1 LIIGLSCPRQAR
13 KILSKQRNA
22 MKRALIA
29 TLFNEANTVAAW
41 WDSLVR
47 QSVLPDEISIV
58 DGGSTDGTWEK
69 LQELARHSPVP
80 VKLQQQRCNIAEG
93 RNRAIEA
100 TDAEII
106 AATDAGSFPES
117 DWFGEIT
124 RPLLENAELDVI
136 GGRSVPLVENDFQR
150 GLLDWDGPEPEPSAP
165 DKVYPSS
172 RNIAFRRSAWA
183 AVGGYPEWLTLTA
196 EDALFNFQLHAIE
209 KKFTYRRSAIVHWP
223 ARENAPAYF
232 KMLYH
237 YGFGAA
243 EARLYAPYYYRRLV
257 ITLFPPLLLLSHHRF
272 QHLKFRYQ
280 KNAASALGWLKG
292 HFNGHRPPADWRR
305 VKGILLSPQAQQSA
319 DGGRRS

>member
-1 LIIGLSCPRQAR
+1 M
-13 KILSKQRNA
+13 KI
-22 MKRALIA
+22 ALIA
-29 TLFNEANTVAAW
+29 TLFNEADNVSRW
-41 WDSLVR
+41 WDSIVR
-47 QSVLPDEISIV
+47 QTMLPDEICIV

-69 LQELARHSPVP
+69 LQELARHSPVR

-106 AATDAGSFPES
+106 AASDAGSFAAAN
-117 DWFGEIT
+117 WFEEIT
-124 RPLLENAELDVI
+124 QPLMKDEKLDVV

-150 GLLDWDGPEPEPSAP
+150 ELLDWDGPEPEPPSP

-196 EDALFNFQLHAIE
+196 EDALFNFQLHAAG
-209 KKFTYRRSAIVHWP
+209 KFFTYRRAAVVHWP
-223 ARENAPAYF
+223 TRENASAYF

-237 YGFGAA
+237 YGYGAA
-243 EARLYAPYYYRRLV
+243 EARLYAPYYFRRLV

-272 QHLKFRYQ
+272 RHLKFRYQ

-292 HFNGHRPPADWRR
+292 YLKGRRPPDDWRR
-305 VKGILLSPQAQQSA
+305 VKGILLSPSAQKSA
-319 DGGRRS
+319 ALQPR